1 MRINEIT
8 QEQKVNIKCLI
19 SKCDKGKTVKDTP
32 YLSLILEDATGCEIL
47 EFNECAD

>member
-19 SKCDKGKTVKDTP
+19 SKCDFRGCNGC
-32 YLSLILEDATGCEIL
+32 IGCEIL
-47 EFNECAD
+47 EFNE